1 MLDFLMSNE
10 VLTFIQ
16 IFLAFAIT
24 VIAYRIFGKVGLFV
38 MAGVF
43 TLYANLEVANMAT
56 VFGLA
61 VSLGNVSFVGAALCQ
76 DILNENEGEKVA
88 KWTVWFGFLGCLAI
102 MLISQVSTKFTPNEF
117 DTIHESFKAVFGPFS
132 AVTIISLCTYLISN
146 TMNVKLY
153 AFFSKF
159 TKVVWIRSQASTW
172 ISQLA
177 DTLIMTTVCA
187 IVGIFAWD
195 IFWELILTTYIIKII
210 VAVCEIPFMYWA
222 KSLKRKNKVHEVLD
236 VVVA

>member
-1 MLDFLMSNE
+1 MLNFLMSNE
-10 VLTFIQ
+10 ALTFVQ
-16 IFLAFAIT
+16 IFLAFTIT
-24 VIAYRIFGKVGLFV
+24 VVAYRLFGKIGLFV

-56 VFGLA
+56 IFGLA
-61 VSLGNVSFVGAALCQ
+61 VSLGNVSFVGNALVQ
-76 DILNENEGEKVA
+76 DVLNENEGEKTA
-88 KWTVWFGFLGCLAI
+88 RWTVWFGFLGCLAI

-132 AVTIISLCTYLISN
+132 LVTIVSLVTFLISN

-153 AFFSKF
+153 AFFSKY
-159 TKVVWIRSQASTW
+159 TKMPWLRSQASTW

-177 DTLIMTTVCA
+177 DTLIMTFVCS
-187 IVGIFAWD
+187 VLGIFAWD

-210 VAVCEIPFMYWA
+210 VAACEIPFIYWA
-222 KSLKRKNKVHEVLD
+222 KNLKQRGKVREILEI
-236 VVVA
+236 A